1 MNLILLL
8 FPPDSSAAYKI
19 NTSRAEI
26 THKFCFG
33 FCSKRTCKLW
43 RNYGIK
49 GMYCLLNFFFLS
61 VPATWL
67 RLFSNNFM
75 ISGIRLYYLSELMLC
90 LDNWPFFFVVLL
102 VVNAWHS

>member
-49 GMYCLLNFFFLS
+49 GMYCLLNFFFWVSLQLDWDYFQIILWFLVSDYITCLS
-61 VPATWL
+61 WCFAL
-67 RLFSNNFM
+67 
-75 ISGIRLYYLSELMLC
+75 IIG
-90 LDNWPFFFVVLL
+90 PFFCSVIGC
-102 VVNAWHS
+102 